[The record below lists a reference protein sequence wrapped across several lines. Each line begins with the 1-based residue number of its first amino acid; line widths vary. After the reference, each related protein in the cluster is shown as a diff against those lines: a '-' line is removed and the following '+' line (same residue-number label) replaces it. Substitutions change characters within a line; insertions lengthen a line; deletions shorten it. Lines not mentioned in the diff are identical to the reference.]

1 MNVHITDNQYMKQDT
16 SLKVCIIVAHPDDET
31 LWAGGMILMHSQW
44 RCFIFSLCRAGDP
57 DRAPK
62 FKQALSNLG
71 ASGTMADMD
80 DSPEQ
85 HPLSRYEL
93 QKSIVTGIDP
103 PFCDLILTHGPK
115 GEYTRHRRHEEVSQ
129 AVLEL
134 VQNGKIRCRELWQ
147 FAYEDGGGQYVP
159 RADARAS
166 YSVFLPDDIWKRKY
180 KIITEIYGFAP
191 ESWES
196 RTTPRTEA
204 FHRVDISQFDSSI
217 LSVKE
222 R

>member
-1 MNVHITDNQYMKQDT
+1 MNQDS
-16 SLKVCIIVAHPDDET
+16 SLNVCIIVAHPDDET
-31 LWAGGMILMHSQW
+31 LWAGGMILMHPQW
-44 RCFIFSLCRAGDP
+44 QCFILSLCRASDP

-80 DSPEQ
+80 DGPEQ
-85 HPLSRYEL
+85 HPLSLHEL
-93 QKSIVTGIDP
+93 QQTIMTGIDP
-103 PFCDLILTHGPK
+103 SVCDLLLTHGTK

-134 VQNGKIRCRELWQ
+134 VQSGKIRCQELWQ
-147 FAYEDGGGQYVP
+147 FAYEDGCGQYVP
-159 RADARAS
+159 RADAQAS
-166 YSVFLPDDIWKRKY
+166 FSVSLPDDIWKRKY

-196 RTTPRTEA
+196 RVTPRTEA
-204 FHRVDISQFDSSI
+204 FRRMDMSPWVSPM
-217 LSVKE
+217 LSEKE

>member
-1 MNVHITDNQYMKQDT
+1 MNQDS
-16 SLKVCIIVAHPDDET
+16 SLNVCIIVAHPDDET
-31 LWAGGMILMHSQW
+31 LWAGGMILMHPQW
-44 RCFIFSLCRAGDP
+44 RCFILSLCRASDP

-80 DSPEQ
+80 DGPEQ
-85 HPLSRYEL
+85 HPLSLHEL
-93 QKSIVTGIDP
+93 QQTIMTGIDP
-103 PFCDLILTHGPK
+103 AVCDLLLTHGTN
-115 GEYTRHRRHEEVSQ
+115 GEYTCHRRHEEVSQ

-134 VQNGKIRCRELWQ
+134 VQSGKIRCQELWQ
-147 FAYEDGGGQYVP
+147 FAYEDGCGQYVP
-159 RADARAS
+159 RADAQAS
-166 YSVFLPDDIWKRKY
+166 FSVSLPDDIWKRKY
-180 KIITEIYGFAP
+180 RIITEIYGYTP

-196 RTTPRTEA
+196 RATPRTEA
-204 FHRVDISQFDSSI
+204 FRRLDISQFDSSI

>member
-1 MNVHITDNQYMKQDT
+1 MNQDS
-16 SLKVCIIVAHPDDET
+16 SLNVCIIVAHPDDET
-31 LWAGGMILMHSQW
+31 LWAGGMILMHPQW
-44 RCFIFSLCRAGDP
+44 QCFILSLCRASDP

-80 DSPEQ
+80 DGPEQ
-85 HPLSRYEL
+85 HPLSLHEL
-93 QKSIVTGIDP
+93 QQTIMTGIDP
-103 PFCDLILTHGPK
+103 PVCDLLLTHGTK

-134 VQNGKIRCRELWQ
+134 VQSGKIRCQELWQ
-147 FAYEDGGGQYVP
+147 FAYEDGCGQYVP
-159 RADARAS
+159 RADAQAS
-166 YSVFLPDDIWKRKY
+166 FSVSLPDDIWKRKY

-196 RTTPRTEA
+196 RVTPRTEA
-204 FHRVDISQFDSSI
+204 FRRMDMSPWVSPM
-217 LSVKE
+217 LSEKE